1 MKINGIKIYNFSSYA
16 GLCEFDF
23 RVTENRN
30 IVLIGGQNGTGK
42 TSLFTAIKL
51 ALYGPQ
57 CYRYQGVTTTYL
69 NKIKKLLNN
78 DIYSTGD
85 LNAFVEIDIN
95 VPVSQDD
102 NNYLVRRQWT
112 FDEGKKL
119 VEQLFIWENGKPMKV
134 EDYSFFENLL
144 FTILPPDLFDF
155 FFFDGEEIADFFA
168 TPNYNKYIRQS
179 VLTLCSYDSLELI
192 KKFGKNYVGI
202 KENSEEDQKL
212 ENEYQILLHK
222 QERLED
228 TIQQNQERIEEA
240 EKGMQDLERQKEE
253 LEYNFKN
260 SGGLKQKE
268 RQEIEAKIK
277 EKENIKN
284 QCSGD
289 LRNFVETMM
298 PFVIAKDLAVEVD
311 EQLIK
316 ETEMQNYYTVIEKVR
331 PEILERC
338 LSKLIS
344 KFNINS
350 KEEFILELYSNLDEA
365 VRPSTDISEF
375 SYIHDLSKE
384 ERDRVNVVLSYVEK
398 FNVKAIEILIKRRQ
412 YAAEES
418 LSLNQQL
425 KKALPELDT
434 ELYLERYSGLIE
446 KVYAKQKEIES
457 LKVEREQ
464 NVVKKKAL
472 AKEQEAKLNRLKTI
486 AKNKNAYKISQNVG
500 RMMDALIHEL
510 LEEKI
515 TEIGMKVQQIIN
527 QLMRKD
533 NFIDLIELDE
543 QFNFYLY
550 KKQMYTYNELINLID
565 NIGNDELAIRLGKRG
580 MQLLM
585 DHFEINSLRQLK
597 AKLNI
602 ENSKELFGEREIYLY
617 KKMEFGGLSKG
628 EKQIFILSL
637 YWAIIKSSNADVP
650 FIIDTPYARIDTSHR
665 EQISKKYFPSISKQ
679 VIVLSTDEE
688 ITESYY
694 EAIKPFIGKEYM
706 LNYIES
712 EGRTKVVPGYFF
724 GGDQ

>member
-316 ETEMQNYYTVIEKVR
+316 ETEM
-331 PEILERC
+331 
-338 LSKLIS
+338 
-344 KFNINS
+344 
-350 KEEFILELYSNLDEA
+350 
-365 VRPSTDISEF
+365 
-375 SYIHDLSKE
+375 
-384 ERDRVNVVLSYVEK
+384 
-398 FNVKAIEILIKRRQ
+398 
-412 YAAEES
+412 
-418 LSLNQQL
+418 
-425 KKALPELDT
+425 
-434 ELYLERYSGLIE
+434 
-446 KVYAKQKEIES
+446 
-457 LKVEREQ
+457 
-464 NVVKKKAL
+464 
-472 AKEQEAKLNRLKTI
+472 
-486 AKNKNAYKISQNVG
+486 
-500 RMMDALIHEL
+500 
-510 LEEKI
+510 
-515 TEIGMKVQQIIN
+515 
-527 QLMRKD
+527 
-533 NFIDLIELDE
+533 
-543 QFNFYLY
+543 
-550 KKQMYTYNELINLID
+550 YTYNE
-565 NIGNDELAIRLGKRG
+565 
-580 MQLLM
+580 
-585 DHFEINSLRQLK
+585 
-597 AKLNI
+597 
-602 ENSKELFGEREIYLY
+602 Y
-617 KKMEFGGLSKG
+617 
-628 EKQIFILSL
+628 
-637 YWAIIKSSNADVP
+637 
-650 FIIDTPYARIDTSHR
+650 
-665 EQISKKYFPSISKQ
+665 
-679 VIVLSTDEE
+679 
-688 ITESYY
+688 
-694 EAIKPFIGKEYM
+694 IGK
-706 LNYIES
+706 
-712 EGRTKVVPGYFF
+712 
-724 GGDQ
+724 

>member
-23 RVTENRN
+23 RVTEDKN

-57 CYRYQGVTTTYL
+57 CYHYQGVTTTYL
-69 NKIKKLLNN
+69 NKIKRLLNN
-78 DIYSTGD
+78 DIYSKGD

-95 VPVSQDD
+95 VPVNQDD
-102 NNYLVRRQWT
+102 NHYLVKRQWT
-112 FDEGKKL
+112 FDDGKKL
-119 VEQLFIWENGKPMKV
+119 VEHLSIWENGNPMKA

-212 ENEYQILLHK
+212 EREYQILLQK

-228 TIQQNQERIEEA
+228 TIQQNQERIEET
-240 EKGMQDLERQKEE
+240 EQEILDLERQKEE

-277 EKENIKN
+277 EKETIKN

-298 PFVIAKDLAVEVD
+298 PFVITKELALEVD
-311 EQLIK
+311 KQLIK

-344 KFNINS
+344 KFNIDS
-350 KEEFILELYSNLDEA
+350 KEEFITELYSNLDEA
-365 VRPSTDISEF
+365 VRPSTDTSGF

-384 ERDRVNVVLSYVEK
+384 ERDRVNVVLSYVKK
-398 FNVKAIEILIKRRQ
+398 FNVKAIEVLIKRRQ

-434 ELYLERYSGLIE
+434 ELYLERYSQLIE
-446 KVYAKQKEIES
+446 QVYAKQKEIES
-457 LKVEREQ
+457 LKTEQEQ
-464 NVVKKKAL
+464 NAAKKKAL
-472 AKEQEAKLNRLKTI
+472 AKEQEAKLNHLKSI
-486 AKNKNAYKISQNVG
+486 AKNKNAYKISQNIG
-500 RMMDALIHEL
+500 KMMDALIHEL

-515 TEIGMKVQQIIN
+515 TEIGIKVQQIIN

-550 KKQMYTYNELINLID
+550 KKQMYTYNELLNLMD
-565 NIGNDELAIRLGKRG
+565 NIGNDELAIRLGKKG

-585 DHFEINSLRQLK
+585 EHFEINSLRQLK

-617 KKMEFGGLSKG
+617 KKMEFSGLSKG

>member
-69 NKIKKLLNN
+69 NKIKRLLNN

-102 NNYLVRRQWT
+102 NNYLVKRQWT
-112 FDEGKKL
+112 FDEGKRL

-212 ENEYQILLHK
+212 ENEYQILLQK

-228 TIQQNQERIEEA
+228 TIQQNQERIEKTEQD
-240 EKGMQDLERQKEE
+240 MQDLERQKEE

-298 PFVIAKDLAVEVD
+298 PFVIAKELAVEVD

-331 PEILERC
+331 PEILEC
-338 LSKLIS
+338 CMSKLIS
-344 KFNINS
+344 KYNINS
-350 KEEFILELYSNLDEA
+350 KEEFISELYNNLDEA

-384 ERDRVNVVLSYVEK
+384 ERDRVNVVLSYVKK
-398 FNVKAIEILIKRRQ
+398 FNVKAIEILIKRRL

-446 KVYAKQKEIES
+446 KVYAKQKEMES
-457 LKVEREQ
+457 LKAEQEQ
-464 NVVKKKAL
+464 NAAKKKAL
-472 AKEQEAKLNRLKTI
+472 AKEQEARLNQLKSI

-515 TEIGMKVQQIIN
+515 TEIGAKVQQIIN

-597 AKLNI
+597 AKLNN

-694 EAIKPFIGKEYM
+694 EAIKPFIGKQYM

>member
-472 AKEQEAKLNRLKTI
+472 AKEQEAKLNQLKTI